1 MEDVIKRVKD
11 NKDLG
16 DFKPKFKIGDKVKL
30 NERGKLELFLA
41 NDRDGTVIE
50 IVFVNEIFNP
60 FFSSCTYY
68 ITDGYNGN
76 AGTWE
81 EFLERDD

>member
-50 IVFVNEIFNP
+50 IVE
-60 FFSSCTYY
+60 
-68 ITDGYNGN
+68 G
-76 AGTWE
+76 
-81 EFLERDD
+81 